1 MVDIN
6 KKLEMCM
13 LADFYGNLLTERQ
26 KIIFSK
32 FWESDWSLF
41 EIAEELNITRQ
52 AVHDSLLKSEEI
64 LLDIE
69 KKCGFIEKFKQ
80 TKKNLSDLLQ
90 KLDKNNTKECEL
102 YNKISNI
109 ISQL

>member
-1 MVDIN
+1 MADIN

-13 LADFYGNLLTERQ
+13 LVDFYGNLLTDRQ
-26 KIIFSK
+26 KAIFSK
-32 FWESDWSLF
+32 FWENDWSLF

-52 AVHDSLLKSEEI
+52 AVHDSLIKSEEI

-69 KKCGFIEKFKQ
+69 RKCNFIEKFKQ
-80 TKKNLSDLLQ
+80 TKQNLSDLLQ
-90 KLDKNNTKECEL
+90 KLDKDNTKECEL
-102 YNKISNI
+102 YESLMNI

>member
-26 KIIFSK
+26 RDIFSK
-32 FWESDWSLF
+32 FWENDWSLF
-41 EIAEELNITRQ
+41 EIAEDLHITRQ

-69 KKCGFIEKFKQ
+69 NKCGFIEKYNQ
-80 TKKNLSDLLQ
+80 TKQNLSKILQ
-90 KLDKNNTKECEL
+90 NLDKNNTKECEL
-102 YNKISNI
+102 YEKIKNI